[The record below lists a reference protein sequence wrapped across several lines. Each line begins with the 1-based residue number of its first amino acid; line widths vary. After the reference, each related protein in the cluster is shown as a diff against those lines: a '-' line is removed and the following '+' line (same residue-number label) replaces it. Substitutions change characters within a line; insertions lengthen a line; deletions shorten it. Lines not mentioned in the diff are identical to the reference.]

1 MVSRGIADGCQQC
14 REPDDPQGAKPIHAD
29 RGGGWL
35 LLGFFRRLNLFALAV
50 PVFCGNAFASSSSM
64 MLMVFGV

>member
-1 MVSRGIADGCQQC
+1 MGASNAVSRTIRRAQSQST
-14 REPDDPQGAKPIHAD
+14 RI
-29 RGGGWL
+29 GGGWL